1 MNEKTA
7 NKKHWNVLVRKKIFL
22 RKKFPI
28 IDDKSVIICQQVNI
42 FAMKFRPIVHMHN
55 RVKKQHLAPK

>member
-7 NKKHWNVLVRKKIFL
+7 NKKHWHVFV

-42 FAMKFRPIVHMHN
+42 FVIKFRHIVS
-55 RVKKQHLAPK
+55 KG

>member
-28 IDDKSVIICQQVNI
+28 IDDKSVIICKQVNI
-42 FAMKFRPIVHMHN
+42 FK
-55 RVKKQHLAPK
+55 